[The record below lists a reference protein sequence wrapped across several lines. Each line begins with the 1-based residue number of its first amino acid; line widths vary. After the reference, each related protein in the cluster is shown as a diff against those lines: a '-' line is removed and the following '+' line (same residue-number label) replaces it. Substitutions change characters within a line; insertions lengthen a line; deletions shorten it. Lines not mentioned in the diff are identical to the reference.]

1 VDVQLE
7 LAYPGAMYLVEVE
20 LPRTELAGRA
30 WHEAGRADD
39 LLDIGQAGARV
50 LDLPIPDS
58 DPVVVALGVR
68 HSGAVYDAAARA
80 SVRAELRPG
89 GVWARVTG
97 AEPLT
102 APGYAALAEH
112 LDALGYDRVGTPWA
126 NLTADGPADVCW
138 PVRPTRDTPTF
149 IGRHGLRPGIADPH
163 GGLARARESADIYID
178 GPGELIGDLEAGTA
192 TGKALD
198 GIWLDALKA
207 AASAWVLGADGAG
220 PAPADRAAVAATDR
234 WLVLAARAGLAEL
247 TIRATGREVQVEL
260 DGHEL
265 RIPGPVTR
273 DQDSRIAAA
282 AMAALA
288 TGDPAALEMLRA
300 LPEWPAPLGES
311 TSAKYTRLQLTA
323 LRALARGGR
332 QAGTA
337 VRAVLAEATARSDWW
352 GVGPWFTEVEAPAW
366 RLAAAFVDG
375 DDAAF
380 AEAHREALLAHR
392 HWWAE
397 CQQNAGEPQDHLID
411 ALLCL
416 PVTGFAALHAQA
428 GGAITIRS
436 EYVPDHLLEA
446 AAARPAITG
455 AESPPPPDPLEEPA
469 KETSAGTLVADLLAL
484 ARTGSYN
491 RVQEAVPALE
501 PDVVSRLI
509 VAYRGLV
516 DPQERV
522 LTMAALFH
530 GAPLVQGRP
539 VYSDIVA
546 SGPGFAATTPPP
558 VDLRFELSTA
568 LAGLELDR
576 ARFDQFMTDDAA
588 FDAAMARHLSLAVP
602 IGQSTDGQTAET
614 PAAAAPRG
622 ALRGLFA
629 RKPRPPEPADVNE
642 IVRGALLRA
651 AQGSLRRS
659 GRPHQLG
666 TDLMPGLPAVTCHP
680 AELANAI
687 VALIDNAATALPG
700 STRRE
705 LDLRTLTA
713 SGTIVIVVAD
723 TGPGVPAHLRDQIL
737 DPSYRPGRGLLSVR
751 ATIVEELGGSI
762 GFTTDPGQG
771 TTMIVRLPYPRRA
784 GPPDQSVPTTDRA

>member
-1 VDVQLE
+1 MDVQLE

-20 LPRTELAGRA
+20 LPRTELAGLA

-39 LLDIGQAGARV
+39 LLDIGKAGERV
-50 LDLPIPDS
+50 LDLPIADS
-58 DPVVVALGVR
+58 DPVVAALGVR
-68 HSGAVYDAAARA
+68 HGGAVYHAAARA

-102 APGYAALAEH
+102 APGYAALVEH

-138 PVRPTRDTPTF
+138 PVRPIRDTPTF
-149 IGRHGLRPGIADPH
+149 IGRHGLRAGIADPH
-163 GGLARARESADIYID
+163 GGLARARKSADIYID

-198 GIWLDALKA
+198 GIWRDALEA
-207 AASAWVLGADGAG
+207 AASAWVLGPDGAGRAPADRDGAG

-247 TIRATGREVQVEL
+247 TIRATGRAVQVEL
-260 DGHEL
+260 GGHEL

-273 DQDSRIAAA
+273 DQDSGIAAA

-352 GVGPWFTEVEAPAW
+352 GVGPWFTHVEAPAW
-366 RLAAAFVDG
+366 RLAAAFLDG

-380 AEAHREALLAHR
+380 AEAHRQALLAHR

-397 CQQNAGEPQDHLID
+397 CQQNAGEPQDHRID

-416 PVTGFAALHAQA
+416 PVTCFAALHAQA

-436 EYVPDHLLEA
+436 EYVPDHLLDA
-446 AAARPAITG
+446 AAARPAITS
-455 AESPPPPDPLEEPA
+455 AENPPSPDPPQE
-469 KETSAGTLVADLLAL
+469 SLVEGLLAVV
-484 ARTGSYN
+484 RTGSYN

-530 GAPLVQGRP
+530 GAPLAQGRP

-546 SGPGFAATTPPP
+546 SGPGFAAATPPP

-576 ARFDQFMTDDAA
+576 ARFDEFMTDDAA
-588 FDAAMARHLSLAVP
+588 FDAAMARHLPLAVP
-602 IGQSTDGQTAET
+602 IGQSTDGQTTET
-614 PAAAAPRG
+614 PPAAAPR
-622 ALRGLFA
+622 RGLFA
-629 RKPRPPEPADVNE
+629 RKPRPPEPADINE

-659 GRPHQLG
+659 DPPHRLG
-666 TDLMPGLPAVTCHP
+666 TDLSPGLPAVTCRP
-680 AELANAI
+680 TELANAI
-687 VALIDNAATALPG
+687 VTLIDNAATALPG
-700 STRRE
+700 STRRD

-723 TGPGVPAHLRDQIL
+723 TGPGVPAHLRNLIL
-737 DPSYRPGRGLLSVR
+737 DPTYQPGRGLLSVR
-751 ATIVEELGGSI
+751 ATIVGELGGSI

-771 TTMIVRLPYPRRA
+771 TTMIVRLPLPA
-784 GPPDQSVPTTDRA
+784 